1 MSRIMPVVFSIL
13 FFSFQNVQAQDQ
25 AGRVEVFLALGGHTI
40 LNEMQP
46 SAPGMTAYLGGQLIY
61 NLTATQAIGVRY
73 GAAIYEINNAL
84 GSEEAWMGDIFAT
97 YRYSWRAGKPTRI
110 YIEAGIG
117 AADPVPLYDT
127 GAKFAA
133 TAALGVK
140 RFLGERFSLGLESRG
155 VSFVQKESVIS
166 TQNVTAAINEF
177 SLVLG
182 YLF

>member
-1 MSRIMPVVFSIL
+1 MSRIMPVVISIFVFSVC
-13 FFSFQNVQAQDQ
+13 NVQAQDQ
-25 AGRVEVFLALGGHTI
+25 AGRVEVSLSLGGHTI

-46 SAPGMTAYLGGQLIY
+46 AAPGMTAYLGGQLIY

-73 GAAIYEINNAL
+73 GAAAYEISNAL

-110 YIEAGIG
+110 YLEAGVG
-117 AADPVPLYDT
+117 ASDPIPLYDT
-127 GAKFAA
+127 GVKFAF
-133 TAALGVK
+133 TAAVGVK
-140 RFLGERFSLGLESRG
+140 RFMGQRFSLGLESRG
-155 VSFVQKESVIS
+155 VSFIQKESVIS